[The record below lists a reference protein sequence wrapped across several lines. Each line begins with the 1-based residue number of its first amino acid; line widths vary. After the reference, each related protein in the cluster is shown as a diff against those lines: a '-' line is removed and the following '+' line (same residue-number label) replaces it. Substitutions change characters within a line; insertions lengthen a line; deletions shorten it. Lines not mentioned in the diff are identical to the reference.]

1 MRNRRRFVPTVD
13 QLCVRIA
20 PSTFT
25 APTDPGCSN
34 LSSGS
39 TTTTTTTSV
48 TTAVSLSTT
57 TTTTT

>member
-13 QLCVRIA
+13 QLGLRIA

-25 APTDPGCSN
+25 APTDPGCCD

-39 TTTTTTTSV
+39 TTTTTTIST
-48 TTAVSLSTT
+48 TTAISLSTT
-57 TTTTT
+57 TTTTS